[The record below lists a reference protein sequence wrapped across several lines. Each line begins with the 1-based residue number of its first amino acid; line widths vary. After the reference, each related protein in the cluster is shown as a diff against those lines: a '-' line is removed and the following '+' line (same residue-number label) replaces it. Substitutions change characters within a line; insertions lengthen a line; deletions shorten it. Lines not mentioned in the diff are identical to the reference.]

1 MNATADRILDAGQ
14 ELIQTGGFS
23 AMSFQ
28 DIASEVGIRKPSII
42 HHFPTKAEL
51 GVAIIRRYRDT
62 FAAQLQ
68 QISEDPAKSSW
79 DALEFYFSPY
89 LFLASTP
96 DKVCLCGAL
105 AGEIPVLPEVMRV
118 EVKQF
123 IEAHQRWL
131 EEILREGVE
140 RGEFVLIDSPKSLS
154 RVIFNSLQGSL
165 LVTRSTGDVSQLKEI
180 INAMRKL
187 VKSESSIQQI
197 R

>member
-42 HHFPTKAEL
+42 HHFATKAEL

-140 RGEFVLIDSPKSLS
+140 RGELVLIDSPQSLS

-165 LVTRSTGDVSQLKEI
+165 LVRRSTGDISQLKEI
-180 INAMRKL
+180 INAMQKL

>member
-42 HHFPTKAEL
+42 HHFATKAEL

-140 RGEFVLIDSPKSLS
+140 RGELMLIDSPNSLS

-165 LVTRSTGDVSQLKEI
+165 LVRRSTEDVSQLKEI

>member
-42 HHFPTKAEL
+42 HHFATKAEL

-89 LFLASTP
+89 RFFASTP

-105 AGEIPVLPEVMRV
+105 AGEIPVLPEVVRV

-140 RGEFVLIDSPKSLS
+140 RGELVLIDSPQSLS

-165 LVTRSTGDVSQLKEI
+165 LVRRSTGDVSQLKEI

>member
-68 QISEDPAKSSW
+68 QISEEPAKSSW

-89 LFLASTP
+89 LFLASTS

-140 RGEFVLIDSPKSLS
+140 RGELVLIDSPKSLS

-165 LVTRSTGDVSQLKEI
+165 LVRRSTGDVSQLKEI

>member
-62 FAAQLQ
+62 FTAQLQ

-118 EVKQF
+118 GVKQF

-140 RGEFVLIDSPKSLS
+140 RGELVLIDSPKSLS

-165 LVTRSTGDVSQLKEI
+165 LFRRSTGDVSQLKEI

>member
-140 RGEFVLIDSPKSLS
+140 RGELMLIDSSKSLS

-165 LVTRSTGDVSQLKEI
+165 LVRRSTEDVSQLKEI

>member
-23 AMSFQ
+23 AMSLQ

-42 HHFPTKAEL
+42 HHFATKAEL

-140 RGEFVLIDSPKSLS
+140 RGELMLIDSPKSLS

-165 LVTRSTGDVSQLKEI
+165 LVRRSTEDVSQLKEI

>member
-68 QISEDPAKSSW
+68 QISEEPAKSSW
-79 DALEFYFSPY
+79 DALEFYFPPY

-131 EEILREGVE
+131 EEILREGFE
-140 RGEFVLIDSPKSLS
+140 RGELVLIDSPKSLS

-165 LVTRSTGDVSQLKEI
+165 LFRRSTGDVSQLKEI

>member
-96 DKVCLCGAL
+96 DKVCLCCAL

-140 RGEFVLIDSPKSLS
+140 RGELVLIDSPQSLS

-165 LVTRSTGDVSQLKEI
+165 LVRRSTGDVSQLKEI

>member
-68 QISEDPAKSSW
+68 QISEEPTKSSW

-118 EVKQF
+118 GVKQF

-165 LVTRSTGDVSQLKEI
+165 LFRRSTGDVSQLKEI

>member
-79 DALEFYFSPY
+79 DALEFYFSSY
-89 LFLASTP
+89 LILASTP

-140 RGEFVLIDSPKSLS
+140 RGELVLIDSPKSLS

-165 LVTRSTGDVSQLKEI
+165 LVRRSTGDVSQLKEI
-180 INAMRKL
+180 ITAMRKL

>member
-68 QISEDPAKSSW
+68 QISEEPAKSSW

-123 IEAHQRWL
+123 IKAHQRWL

-140 RGEFVLIDSPKSLS
+140 RGELVLIDSPKSLS

-165 LVTRSTGDVSQLKEI
+165 LFRRSTGDVSQLKEI

>member
-62 FAAQLQ
+62 FTAQLQ

-118 EVKQF
+118 GVKQF

-140 RGEFVLIDSPKSLS
+140 RGELVLIDSPKSLS

>member
-1 MNATADRILDAGQ
+1 MNATADRILDVGQ
-14 ELIQTGGFS
+14 GLIQTGGFS

-62 FAAQLQ
+62 FASQLQ

-105 AGEIPVLPEVMRV
+105 AGEIPALPKVMRV

-140 RGEFVLIDSPKSLS
+140 LGELVLIDSPKSLS
-154 RVIFNSLQGSL
+154 RIIFNSLQGSL
-165 LVTRSTGDVSQLKEI
+165 LVRRSTEDVSQLKEI

>member
-42 HHFPTKAEL
+42 HHFATKAEL

-131 EEILREGVE
+131 EEILREGVK
-140 RGEFVLIDSPKSLS
+140 RGELVLIDSPQSLS

-165 LVTRSTGDVSQLKEI
+165 LVRRSTGDVSQLKEI

>member
-42 HHFPTKAEL
+42 HHFATKAEL

-105 AGEIPVLPEVMRV
+105 SGEIPALPEVMRV

-131 EEILREGVE
+131 EEILREGAE
-140 RGEFVLIDSPKSLS
+140 RGELVLIDSPKSLS

-165 LVTRSTGDVSQLKEI
+165 LVRRSTEDVSQLKEI

>member
-62 FAAQLQ
+62 FAAHLQ

-140 RGEFVLIDSPKSLS
+140 RGELVLIDSPQSLS

-165 LVTRSTGDVSQLKEI
+165 LVRRSTGDVSQLKEI

>member
-131 EEILREGVE
+131 EEILREGVK
-140 RGEFVLIDSPKSLS
+140 RGELVLIDSPKSLS

-165 LVTRSTGDVSQLKEI
+165 LVRRSTGDVSQLKEI

>member
-62 FAAQLQ
+62 FTAQLQ

-118 EVKQF
+118 GVKQF

-165 LVTRSTGDVSQLKEI
+165 LFRRSTGDVSQLKEI

>member
-42 HHFPTKAEL
+42 HHFATKAEL

-140 RGEFVLIDSPKSLS
+140 RGELMLIDSSKSLS

-165 LVTRSTGDVSQLKEI
+165 LVRRSTEDVSQLKEI

>member
-105 AGEIPVLPEVMRV
+105 AGEITVLPEVMRV

-140 RGEFVLIDSPKSLS
+140 RGELMLIDSPKSLS

-165 LVTRSTGDVSQLKEI
+165 LVRRSTEDVSQLKEI

>member
-42 HHFPTKAEL
+42 HHFATKAEL

-89 LFLASTP
+89 RFFASTP

-140 RGEFVLIDSPKSLS
+140 CGELVLIDSPKSLS

-165 LVTRSTGDVSQLKEI
+165 LVRRSTGDVSQLKEI

>member
-68 QISEDPAKSSW
+68 QISEEPTKSSW

-105 AGEIPVLPEVMRV
+105 AGEIPVLPGVMRV
-118 EVKQF
+118 EEKQF

-140 RGEFVLIDSPKSLS
+140 RSEFVLIDSPKSLS

>member
-62 FAAQLQ
+62 FASQLQ

-140 RGEFVLIDSPKSLS
+140 RGELVLIDSPKSLS

-165 LVTRSTGDVSQLKEI
+165 LVRRSTEDVSQLKEI

>member
-42 HHFPTKAEL
+42 HHFATKAEL

-89 LFLASTP
+89 RFFCFHTGQS
-96 DKVCLCGAL
+96 VS
-105 AGEIPVLPEVMRV
+105 
-118 EVKQF
+118 
-123 IEAHQRWL
+123 
-131 EEILREGVE
+131 LR
-140 RGEFVLIDSPKSLS
+140 RAC
-154 RVIFNSLQGSL
+154 R
-165 LVTRSTGDVSQLKEI
+165 
-180 INAMRKL
+180 
-187 VKSESSIQQI
+187 
-197 R
+197 

>member
-105 AGEIPVLPEVMRV
+105 AGEIPVLPGVMRV
-118 EVKQF
+118 EEKQF

-140 RGEFVLIDSPKSLS
+140 RGELVLIDSPKSLS

>member
-89 LFLASTP
+89 RFFASTP

-105 AGEIPVLPEVMRV
+105 AGEIPALPETMRV
-118 EVKQF
+118 EVKRF
-123 IEAHQRWL
+123 MEAHQQWL
-131 EEILREGVE
+131 EGILRRGAG
-140 RGEFVLIDSPKSLS
+140 RGEFAPTDSPESLS
-154 RVIFNSLQGSL
+154 RMIFNSLQGSL
-165 LVTRSTGDVSQLKEI
+165 LVKRSTEDLSQLEDVI
-180 INAMRKL
+180 AAISKL
-187 VKSESSIQQI
+187 LQTAQD
-197 R
+197 

>member
-140 RGEFVLIDSPKSLS
+140 RGELVLIDSPKSLS

-165 LVTRSTGDVSQLKEI
+165 LVRRSTGDVSQLKEI

>member
-42 HHFPTKAEL
+42 HHFATKAEL

-89 LFLASTP
+89 RFFASTP

-140 RGEFVLIDSPKSLS
+140 RGELVLIDSPKSLS

-165 LVTRSTGDVSQLKEI
+165 LVRRSTGDVSQLKEI

>member
-62 FAAQLQ
+62 FASQLQ
-68 QISEDPAKSSW
+68 QIREDPAKSSW
-79 DALEFYFSPY
+79 DALELYFSPY

-105 AGEIPVLPEVMRV
+105 SGEIPALPEVMRV

-140 RGEFVLIDSPKSLS
+140 RGELVLIDSPKSLS

-165 LVTRSTGDVSQLKEI
+165 LVRRSTEDVSQLKEI

>member
-1 MNATADRILDAGQ
+1 MNATADRIIDAGQ

-140 RGEFVLIDSPKSLS
+140 RGELVLIDSPQSLS

-165 LVTRSTGDVSQLKEI
+165 LVRRSTGDVSQLKEI

>member
-42 HHFPTKAEL
+42 HHFATKAEL

-123 IEAHQRWL
+123 IEAHHRWL

-140 RGEFVLIDSPKSLS
+140 RGELMLIDSSKSLS

-165 LVTRSTGDVSQLKEI
+165 LVRRSTEDVSQLKEI

>member
-105 AGEIPVLPEVMRV
+105 AGEIPALPETMRV
-118 EVKQF
+118 EVKHF
-123 IEAHQRWL
+123 MEAHQQWL
-131 EEILREGVE
+131 EEILRRGAG
-140 RGEFVLIDSPKSLS
+140 RGEFAPTDSPESLS
-154 RVIFNSLQGSL
+154 RMIFNSLQGSL
-165 LVTRSTGDVSQLKEI
+165 LVKRSTEDLSQLEDVI
-180 INAMRKL
+180 AAISKL
-187 VKSESSIQQI
+187 LQTTPD
-197 R
+197 

>member
-140 RGEFVLIDSPKSLS
+140 RGELVLIDSPQSLS

-165 LVTRSTGDVSQLKEI
+165 LVRRSTGDVSQLKEI